1 MQIEEQ
7 QIPCLNRV
15 YRRLAGEIGLE
26 DTLRVYALFAG
37 RQINFPQRLFL
48 RPYIVAQIQAEYTGK
63 NVREL
68 AERYEYSERWIREIV
83 QERLD
88 ADVHLQKAEDRQR

>member
-7 QIPCLNRV
+7 QIPYLNRV

-37 RQINFPQRLFL
+37 RQINFPQKLFL

-83 QERLD
+83 QERPET
-88 ADVHLQKAEDRQR
+88 AVHRRQS